1 MKYYPAF
8 LNLKDRAAVVVGG
21 GRVAERKARTLIR
34 AGAVVKVISPVIT
47 AGLKKLADAG
57 KISLIERNYRRGDLG
72 EAFLVVA
79 ATSSVRTNTEAAR
92 HARHLV
98 NVVDTP
104 SEGNFIAPSIISRG
118 ALTVAISTEG
128 ASPAISKAIRK
139 EIEKLYGPEFA
150 KYLKFVKEAR
160 GKAAKKIADPEKRE
174 IFLKSLASKEA
185 LEAVRKKGL
194 SAVFKNIS
202 ASLEKL
208 TSDYRH
214 SRA

>member
-8 LNLKDRAAVVVGG
+8 LNLKDRKAVVIGG
-21 GRVAERKARTLIR
+21 GRVAERKARTLLK
-34 AGAVVKVISPVIT
+34 AGAVVKVVSPVVT
-47 AGLKKLADAG
+47 ANLKKLADSG
-57 KISLIERNYRRGDLG
+57 KISLIERNYRRGDLRD
-72 EAFLVVA
+72 AFLVIA

-92 HARHLV
+92 DAGHLV

-139 EIEKLYGPEFA
+139 EMEKLYGPEFA
-150 KYLKFVKEAR
+150 KYLEFVKETR
-160 GKAAKKIADPEKRE
+160 GTAAKKIADHQKRE
-174 IFLKSLASKEA
+174 KFLKSLASEKVID
-185 LEAVRKKGL
+185 AVRKNRFSSVSKR
-194 SAVFKNIS
+194 IS

-208 TSDYRH
+208 T
-214 SRA
+214 